1 MNVRMKWIVVYV
13 VVFLSLF
20 VYWFGLPVSPQG
32 VTPVFAGA
40 RGEEPAGAARLA
52 APIAV
57 IPTGGPAH
65 LVSEDNWVALRDAA
79 CADQI
84 VRFYVPSG
92 THVIV
97 LMSQLA
103 CNGKHWYLVE
113 FADGSQGWLSA
124 EEVRYDGP

>member
-1 MNVRMKWIVVYV
+1 MNVRIKWIVVYV

-32 VTPVFAGA
+32 VKSFVAGA
-40 RGEEPAGAARLA
+40 RGEGAPDAARLA

-65 LVSEDNWVALRDAA
+65 LVSEDNWVALRNVP
-79 CADQI
+79 CVDQT

-97 LMSQLA
+97 RESQLA
-103 CNGKHWYLVE
+103 CNGKHWYRVE
-113 FADGSQGWLSA
+113 FADGSEGWVSA